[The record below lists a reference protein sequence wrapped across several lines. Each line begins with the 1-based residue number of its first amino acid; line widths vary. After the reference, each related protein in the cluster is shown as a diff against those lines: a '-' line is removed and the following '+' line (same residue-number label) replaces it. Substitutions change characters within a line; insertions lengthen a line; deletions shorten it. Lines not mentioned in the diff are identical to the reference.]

1 MARVVSLYFP
11 RWPTDRIR
19 RAGADGTPPPD
30 KPMVVISRSGSRR
43 TVCAADD
50 AARKLG
56 LRIGMPASKA
66 QALVADLAMYDA
78 DPVGDLAAL
87 DKMAL
92 WMLRQ
97 YSPVVAVDG
106 TDGIVIDTEGADH
119 LQGGE
124 ELMVSGMVN
133 RLRGVGVVTRAA
145 VADTWGAAH
154 AIARCTSAEWT
165 VVPVSET
172 TKAVLG
178 LPIVCL
184 RLAPETVNSLRVL
197 GIETVGQ
204 LSAMPRAPLT
214 LRFGPE
220 VGRRLDQLFGRAA
233 EPIEPIRSPEIVEVH
248 RPFAEPIGAAET
260 IAKYV
265 GRLVGQ
271 LCSELETRGLGVRRC
286 DLIVHRVDNT
296 IQAIRAGLA
305 KPVRDDKRLTR
316 LLTDRIEKID
326 PGFGIEKLSLVATW
340 AEPLVERQQSSSL
353 IEETVVDVTPLVDI
367 LGNRGHRIYRM
378 TPVAGDVPERS
389 FQRIGPMSEEKGVDW
404 PSNWP
409 RPSRLLARPEEIEVL
424 AVLPDSPPRTM
435 TWRGKRRRIVRGD
448 GPERVFGEWWLRDAE
463 FHAVRD
469 YYVVEDDSGERFW
482 VYRAGDGVDTTT
494 GSHRWFIHGIFG

>member
-1 MARVVSLYFP
+1 
-11 RWPTDRIR
+11 
-19 RAGADGTPPPD
+19 
-30 KPMVVISRSGSRR
+30 MVVIARSGSRR

-78 DPVGDLAAL
+78 DPVGDLVAL

-133 RLRGVGVVTRAA
+133 RLRGVGVVARAA
-145 VADTWGAAH
+145 VADSWGAAH
-154 AIARCTSAEWT
+154 AIARCSSSEWT
-165 VVPVSET
+165 VVPVSENA
-172 TKAVLG
+172 KSVLG

-184 RLAPETVNSLRVL
+184 RLAPDTVNSLRVL

-233 EPIEPIRSPEIVEVH
+233 EPIEPIRCPEIVEVS

-316 LLTDRIEKID
+316 LLTDRIETID

-340 AEPLVERQQSSSL
+340 AEALVERQQSSSL

-378 TPVAGDVPERS
+378 TPVASDVPERS
-389 FQRIGPMSEEKGVDW
+389 FQRVGPMSEEKGVDW

-409 RPSRLLARPEEIEVL
+409 RPSRLLAHPEEIEVL

-469 YYVVEDDSGERFW
+469 YYVVEDDSGERYW

>member
-1 MARVVSLYFP
+1 
-11 RWPTDRIR
+11 
-19 RAGADGTPPPD
+19 
-30 KPMVVISRSGSRR
+30 MVVISRSGSRR

-50 AARKLG
+50 SARKLG

-66 QALVADLAMYDA
+66 QALVAGLAMYDA

-133 RLRGVGVVTRAA
+133 RLRGVGVVARAA
-145 VADTWGAAH
+145 VADSWGAAH
-154 AIARCTSAEWT
+154 AIARCTSSEWT

-172 TKAVLG
+172 AESVLG

-233 EPIEPIRSPEIVEVH
+233 EPIDPIRCPEIVQVS

-305 KPVRDDKRLTR
+305 KPVRDDKRLIR
-316 LLTDRIEKID
+316 LLTDRIEQID

-340 AEPLVERQQSSSL
+340 AECLVERQQSSSL

-378 TPVAGDVPERS
+378 TPVASDVPERS
-389 FQRIGPMSEEKGVDW
+389 FQRVGPMSEEMGVDW

>member
-1 MARVVSLYFP
+1 
-11 RWPTDRIR
+11 
-19 RAGADGTPPPD
+19 
-30 KPMVVISRSGSRR
+30 MVVISRLGSRR

-78 DPVGDLAAL
+78 DPVGDLVAL

-133 RLRGVGVVTRAA
+133 RLRGVGVVARAA

-154 AIARCTSAEWT
+154 AIARCTPAEWT

-172 TKAVLG
+172 TKAVLE

-233 EPIEPIRSPEIVEVH
+233 EPIDPIRSPEIVEVS

-326 PGFGIEKLSLVATW
+326 PGYGIEKLSLVATW
-340 AEPLVERQQSSSL
+340 AEPLVERQSSSL
-353 IEETVVDVTPLVDI
+353 IEETIVDVTPLVDI

-378 TPVAGDVPERS
+378 APVASDVPERS
-389 FQRIGPMSEEKGVDW
+389 FRRVGPMSEEKGVDW

>member
-1 MARVVSLYFP
+1 
-11 RWPTDRIR
+11 
-19 RAGADGTPPPD
+19 
-30 KPMVVISRSGSRR
+30 MVVIFRSGSRR

-66 QALVADLAMYDA
+66 QALVAGLAMYDA

-133 RLRGVGVVTRAA
+133 RLRGVGVVARAA
-145 VADTWGAAH
+145 VADSWGAAH
-154 AIARCTSAEWT
+154 AIARFTSSEWT

-172 TKAVLG
+172 GKSVLG

-184 RLAPETVNSLRVL
+184 RLSPETVNSLRVL
-197 GIETVGQ
+197 GIDTVGQ

-233 EPIEPIRSPEIVEVH
+233 EPIDPIRCPEIVEVS

-265 GRLVGQ
+265 GRLVVQ
-271 LCSELETRGLGVRRC
+271 LCSELETGGLGVRRC

-340 AEPLVERQQSSSL
+340 AESLVERQQSSSL

-378 TPVAGDVPERS
+378 TPVASDVPERS
-389 FQRIGPMSEEKGVDW
+389 FQRVGPMSEEKGVDW
-404 PSNWP
+404 PSKWP
-409 RPSRLLARPEEIEVL
+409 RPSRLLACPEEIEVL

-469 YYVVEDDSGERFW
+469 YYVIEDDSGERFW